1 MTTDPQKSPE
11 RGHSGPEDLTGETT
25 CPDLPIGPVNVPNDT
40 PDPDDEITGPLGPLP
55 SAAPEVAPEVAPAAQ
70 GPTGPGGDRGEGARK
85 AFGLGLKLRRVRLRW
100 CVLATLLGLLI
111 VGGALL
117 YKRVDAALWTPY
129 RGYTGPWAQVSV
141 RAGESADQVSRDLE
155 SRGVIRDA
163 AVFARYL
170 GWEGLGDKLK
180 PGVYR
185 FTRPLTGVEV
195 AAKLA
200 GGDVFRVKV
209 TFPEGW
215 TAARMFRH
223 LESLELGRF
232 DAYMAAWRDPG
243 RIADFAPAAE
253 TLEGYLFP
261 DTYFLSP
268 DATEKQVVD
277 TLVGGFR
284 RTVLPIL
291 RQSSSPGAPLGVEE
305 LVTLASVV
313 EKETG
318 VAAERPRV
326 ASVIYNRLAK
336 GMKLQCDPTVL
347 YARWLETRSTDT
359 TIYKSDLLRDHPYN
373 TYVYAGLPP
382 GPICNPGL
390 AAVKAACKPESTR
403 YLYFVADGKGGHTFT
418 TDLASHNQAVQ
429 RYRKLP
435 PRR

>member
-1 MTTDPQKSPE
+1 MTTEAVDPAECAQPE
-11 RGHSGPEDLTGETT
+11 PEDLTGETT
-25 CPDLPIGPVNVPNDT
+25 HPDLSPGPAPGPEAP
-40 PDPDDEITGPLGPLP
+40 PDPDDEITGPLGPP
-55 SAAPEVAPEVAPAAQ
+55 PAPAPVAPGA
-70 GPTGPGGDRGEGARK
+70 TGPGEGREEAPRK
-85 AFGLGLKLRRVRLRW
+85 VSGLGLKLRRVRLRW
-100 CVLATLLGLLI
+100 WVLATLLGLLL

-117 YKRVDAALWTPY
+117 YQRVSTALWTPY
-129 RGYTGPWAQVSV
+129 RGYTGPWAQLTV
-141 RAGESADQVSRDLE
+141 RAGASADQVARDLE
-155 SRGVIRDA
+155 TRGVIRDA
-163 AVFARYL
+163 PIFARYL
-170 GWEGLGDKLK
+170 SWEGLGDKLK

-185 FTRPLTGVEV
+185 FTRPMTGVEV

-200 GGDVFRVKV
+200 AGDVFRVKV
-209 TFPEGW
+209 TLPEGW

-223 LESLELGRF
+223 LESLEIGRF

-243 RIADFAPAAE
+243 RVADFAPAAE

-268 DATEKQVVD
+268 DATEIQVID

-284 RTVLPIL
+284 RAVLPVL
-291 RQSSSPGAPLGVEE
+291 REASPPGAPLGVEE

-318 VAAERPRV
+318 IATERPRV
-326 ASVIYNRLAK
+326 ASVIHNRLAK

-359 TIYKSDLLRDHPYN
+359 TIYKSDLQRDHPYN

-403 YLYFVADGKGGHTFT
+403 YLYFVADGTGGHTFT
-418 TDLASHNQAVQ
+418 ADLASHNQAVQ
-429 RYRKLP
+429 RYRRLP